1 LVYSGKRKKHT
12 VKNLYT
18 TNQKGLIIYKTKHK
32 QIGKRHDYK
41 IYKDNHPKLP
51 NEVTSMYDLGFLG
64 VEDDYPEQKSSL
76 PIKKEKGCEL
86 MVQQK
91 EYNREHS
98 RRRIAIE
105 HVICRIKKYRIMNDI
120 FRNRLRKYD
129 KASDIVSGLVNYRI
143 MNPA

>member
-1 LVYSGKRKKHT
+1 MVYYSGKRKKHT

-18 TNQKGLIIYKTKHK
+18 TNQKGLITYKTKHK

-76 PIKKEKGCEL
+76 PIKKEEG
-86 MVQQK
+86 
-91 EYNREHS
+91 S
-98 RRRIAIE
+98 
-105 HVICRIKKYRIMNDI
+105 
-120 FRNRLRKYD
+120 
-129 KASDIVSGLVNYRI
+129 
-143 MNPA
+143 

>member
-1 LVYSGKRKKHT
+1 MAFTDCTEQPIPRPKNRLRRRLYYSGKRKKHT
-12 VKNLYT
+12 IKNLYT

-64 VEDDYPEQKSSL
+64 VEKEYPEQKSSL

-86 MVQQK
+86 TGAAKRVQPQSFCK
-91 EYNREHS
+91 E
-98 RRRIAIE
+98 
-105 HVICRIKKYRIMNDI
+105 D
-120 FRNRLRKYD
+120 
-129 KASDIVSGLVNYRI
+129 SDRTYYCQVKEV
-143 MNPA
+143 